1 MSGTPGAEPSHKPK
15 PQERAPASKRLET
28 SLGGDLTRF
37 LLAALAPKAPLPPG
51 DKPS

>member
-1 MSGTPGAEPSHKPK
+1 MSGTPGCDPSDDPK
-15 PQERAPASKRLET
+15 PLERVPASERLEA

-37 LLAALAPKAPLPPG
+37 LLAALASKAPAPPG

>member
-1 MSGTPGAEPSHKPK
+1 MSGTPGSDPSDERKP
-15 PQERAPASKRLET
+15 PQRAPASERLET

-37 LLAALAPKAPLPPG
+37 LLAALAPKAPAPPG